1 MGDEGFWKDWQEQK
15 TIFQLENPG
24 HGIAEGLLP
33 GVPAKAWSV
42 GSSSPGPGFPS
53 LQNGNAEVG
62 ECLVLTA
69 HADPDSR
76 LCAGSLLRRQTL
88 CGQAGCCSFHA
99 SLTGPRLL
107 LL

>member
-1 MGDEGFWKDWQEQK
+1 MRASGRTGKSRRRFSSWKILATESQKGFS
-15 TIFQLENPG
+15 
-24 HGIAEGLLP
+24 P
-33 GVPAKAWSV
+33 GVPAKPWSV